1 MRRVR
6 YEVNG
11 GPEVLFTEEAPVPEP
26 GPGELLVRSE
36 AVGVTLPAVRKVREG
51 AEPGPLGGEVAG
63 TVVAVGEGATGFAE
77 GDRVTGLCFSHAY
90 AELALIDHAMASR
103 IPGWA
108 TAVDAV
114 ALVRSGLVAR
124 GAYEAGRPA
133 PGDSVLVTAAA
144 SAVGVLALQYARA
157 GSASRVVA
165 AVSSADKAEFVRA
178 LGADEVVL
186 YGDASWGDPVDIVL
200 DGVGGELLGP
210 AVRALAP
217 GGRLVAFSSGGGTI
231 DAYELLVR
239 GASVIG
245 FQMAAIARDRPSVYA
260 RRRDELWELHRNGT
274 LRPRVYA
281 EIPLTEAARAH
292 EIIESRRNLGKV
304 VLIPGRQGV
313 SAKSRLPGDA

>member
-6 YEVNG
+6 YEVTG
-11 GPEVLFTEEAPVPEP
+11 GPEVLFVEEAPVPDP
-26 GPGELLVRSE
+26 GPGELLVRNE

-63 TVVAVGEGATGFAE
+63 VVAAVGEGVTGFSV

-90 AELALIDHAMASR
+90 AELSVVHQAMASR
-103 IPGWA
+103 IPDRA

-124 GAYEAGRPA
+124 GAYEAGRPR
-133 PGDSVLVTAAA
+133 PGDAVMVTAAA
-144 SAVGVLALQYARA
+144 SAVGTLALQCARA
-157 GSASRVVA
+157 GGASRVVA
-165 AVSSADKAEFVRA
+165 AVGSAEKSEFVRS

-186 YGDASWGDPVDIVL
+186 YGDGSWGEPVDVVV

-239 GASVIG
+239 SASVIG
-245 FQMAAIARDRPSVYA
+245 FQMAALARAEPGAYA
-260 RRRDELWELHRNGT
+260 RRIDELWELHRDRT
-274 LRPRVYA
+274 LRPRVAA
-281 EIPLTEAARAH
+281 EIPLAEAARAH
-292 EIIESRRNLGKV
+292 ELVESRRNLGKV
-304 VLIPGRQGV
+304 VLIP
-313 SAKSRLPGDA
+313 

>member
-6 YEVNG
+6 YEING
-11 GPEVLFTEEAPVPEP
+11 GPEVLFIEEAPVPEP
-26 GPGELLVRSE
+26 GTGELLVLGE
-36 AVGVTLPAVRKVREG
+36 AIGVTLPGVRKVREG

-63 TVVAVGEGATGFAE
+63 TVVAVGEGVTDFSE

-90 AELALIDHAMASR
+90 AELALIHHTMASR
-103 IPGWA
+103 LPAWA

-133 PGDSVLVTAAA
+133 SGDSVLVTAAA
-144 SAVGVLALQYARA
+144 SAVGTLALQCAKA

-210 AVRALAP
+210 AVRALTP

-239 GASVIG
+239 SASVIG
-245 FQMAAIARDRPSVYA
+245 FQMAALARGEPALYA
-260 RRRDELWELHRNGT
+260 RRRDELWELHRDGT
-274 LRPRVYA
+274 LRTHVFA
-281 EIPLTEAARAH
+281 EIPLAEAARAH

-304 VLIPGRQGV
+304 VLVPER
-313 SAKSRLPGDA
+313 

>member
-26 GPGELLVRSE
+26 GPGELLVCTE

-51 AEPGPLGGEVAG
+51 TEPGPLGGEIAG
-63 TVVAVGEGATGFAE
+63 TVAAVGEGVTNFST

-90 AELALIDHAMASR
+90 AELALIHKTMASR
-103 IPGWA
+103 IPDRA
-108 TAVDAV
+108 TATDAV

-124 GAYEAGRPA
+124 GAYEAGRPQ
-133 PGDSVLVTAAA
+133 PGDAVLVTAAA
-144 SAVGVLALQYARA
+144 SAVGTLALQYAKA
-157 GSASRVVA
+157 GGASRVVA
-165 AVSSADKAEFVRA
+165 AISTADKAEFVRA

-186 YGDASWGDPVDIVL
+186 YKDGSWGDPVDIVL

-217 GGRLVAFSSGGGTI
+217 RGRLVAFSSGGGAI

-239 GASVIG
+239 GASATG
-245 FQMAAIARDRPSVYA
+245 FQMAAIARGEPEVYA
-260 RRRDELWELHRNGT
+260 RWLDELWDLHRDNT
-274 LRPRVYA
+274 LCPRVSA

-304 VLIPGRQGV
+304 VLVP
-313 SAKSRLPGDA
+313 

>member
-11 GPEVLFTEEAPVPEP
+11 GPEVLFVEEVPEPQP

-51 AEPGPLGGEVAG
+51 VEPMPLGGEVAG
-63 TVVAVGEGATGFAE
+63 TVAVVGTDVTGFSV

-90 AELALIDHAMASR
+90 AELALVHQTMASR
-103 IPGWA
+103 IPDRA

-124 GAYEAGRPA
+124 GAYEAGRPR
-133 PGDSVLVTAAA
+133 PGDAVMVTAAA
-144 SAVGVLALQYARA
+144 SAVGTLALQYARA
-157 GSASRVVA
+157 GGASRVVA

-186 YGDASWGDPVDIVL
+186 YGDESWGEPVDIVV

-245 FQMAAIARDRPSVYA
+245 FQMAAIARGEPEVYA
-260 RRRDELWELHRNGT
+260 RWLDELWELHRDHT
-274 LRPRVYA
+274 LRPRVSA
-281 EIPLTEAARAH
+281 TIPLAEAARAH
-292 EIIESRRNLGKV
+292 EIVESRSNLGKV
-304 VLIPGRQGV
+304 VLIP
-313 SAKSRLPGDA
+313 

>member
-6 YEVNG
+6 YEVAG
-11 GPEVLFTEEAPVPEP
+11 GPEVLFVEGVPVPDP
-26 GPGELLVRSE
+26 GPGELLVRNE
-36 AVGVTLPAVRKVREG
+36 AVGVTLPGVRKVREG

-63 TVVAVGEGATGFAE
+63 VVAAVGEGVTGFSV

-90 AELALIDHAMASR
+90 AELSVVHQAMASR
-103 IPGWA
+103 IPDRA

-124 GAYEAGRPA
+124 GAYEAGRPR
-133 PGDSVLVTAAA
+133 PGDAVMVTAAA
-144 SAVGVLALQYARA
+144 SAVGTLALQYARA
-157 GSASRVVA
+157 GGASRVVA
-165 AVSSADKAEFVRA
+165 AVGSAEKAEFVRS

-186 YGDASWGDPVDIVL
+186 YGDGSWGDPVDVVV

-245 FQMAAIARDRPSVYA
+245 FQMAALARREPEVYA
-260 RRRDELWELHRNGT
+260 RRLDELWELHRAHT
-274 LRPRVYA
+274 LRPRVAA
-281 EIPLTEAARAH
+281 EIPLAEAARAH
-292 EIIESRRNLGKV
+292 ELVESRRNLGKV
-304 VLIPGRQGV
+304 VLIP
-313 SAKSRLPGDA
+313 

>member
-6 YEVNG
+6 HEVNG
-11 GPEVLFTEEAPVPEP
+11 GPEVLFVEEVPVPEP
-26 GPGELLVRSE
+26 GPGELLVRAE

-51 AEPGPLGGEVAG
+51 TVPGPLGGEVAG
-63 TVVAVGEGATGFAE
+63 AVAAVGTGVTDFAV

-90 AELALIDHAMASR
+90 AELAVLQQAMASR
-103 IPGWA
+103 IPERA

-114 ALVRSGLVAR
+114 CLVRSGLVAR
-124 GAYEAGRPA
+124 GAYEAGRPR

-144 SAVGVLALQYARA
+144 SAIGTLALRYAKA
-157 GSASRVVA
+157 GGASRLVA

-178 LGADEVVL
+178 LGADEVVV
-186 YGDASWGDPVDIVL
+186 YGDESWGEPVDIVI

-239 GASVIG
+239 GASAIG
-245 FQMAAIARDRPSVYA
+245 FQMAALARGKPEVYA
-260 RRRDELWELHRNGT
+260 RWLEELWGLHRDRT
-274 LRPRVYA
+274 LRSYVSA
-281 EIPLTEAARAH
+281 EIPLAEAARAH
-292 EIIESRRNLGKV
+292 ELIESRRNLGKV
-304 VLIPGRQGV
+304 VLVP
-313 SAKSRLPGDA
+313 

>member
-6 YEVNG
+6 YDVNG

-26 GPGELLVRSE
+26 GPGELLVRTE
-36 AVGVTLPAVRKVREG
+36 AVGVTLPAVRKVRDG
-51 AEPGPLGGEVAG
+51 TEPSPLGGEVAG
-63 TVVAVGEGATGFAE
+63 TVAAVGDGATGFAA

-90 AELALIDHAMASR
+90 ADLAVVHQTMASR
-103 IPGWA
+103 IPDGA

-133 PGDSVLVTAAA
+133 SGDAVLVTAAA
-144 SAVGVLALQYARA
+144 SAVGTLALQYAKA
-157 GSASRVVA
+157 GGASRVVA
-165 AVSSADKAEFVRA
+165 AVSSADKAEFVRS

-186 YGDASWGDPVDIVL
+186 YGEESWGDPVDIVL

-231 DAYELLVR
+231 DAYDLLVR
-239 GASVIG
+239 SASVVG
-245 FQMAAIARDRPSVYA
+245 FQMAAIARGRPEEYA
-260 RRRDELWELHRNGT
+260 RWRDELWELHRTGK
-274 LRPRVYA
+274 LRVLVHA
-281 EIPLTEAARAH
+281 EIPLDQAVRAH

-304 VLIPGRQGV
+304 VLVTQE
-313 SAKSRLPGDA
+313 